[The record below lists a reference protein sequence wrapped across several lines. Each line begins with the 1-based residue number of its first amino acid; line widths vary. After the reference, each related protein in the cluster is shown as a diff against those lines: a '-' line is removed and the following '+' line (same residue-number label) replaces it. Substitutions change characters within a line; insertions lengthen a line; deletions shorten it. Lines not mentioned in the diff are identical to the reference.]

1 MNYGQF
7 KLKNPN
13 GNETTLISFVYN
25 YKGQRFVYSTGEK
38 IHPEEWNKEEKQPR
52 NVNGRTSKA
61 KENKAVLTQLERYR
75 NFLIECI
82 NDSKINGSFL
92 TTKELK
98 RLFDLEFK
106 LAPSNEFIVDVFD
119 LWLGTLESKQ
129 EHTQST
135 IDKYRTQRNNLIDF
149 EEYRK
154 KKLTFAD
161 LPSFYDYYVSYSR
174 KVKIRNNNTLH
185 RQLGV
190 FKGFY
195 RWCFEQGYTK
205 FNDFSKWKPM
215 KFESEIIALTRIELE
230 LLINTKLTSKKKL
243 ERVRDLFVLGCLTG
257 GRFSDYSSITKADI
271 FGDNLRMTQIKTGTK
286 VNIPLLPET
295 KKILEKYKYNIPK
308 ISNQKFNEY
317 LKELFLYLEF
327 FDDVKHINFIGKKR
341 TETIHKKW
349 ELITSHTARKTFVT
363 LSLEAGMRQ
372 ETVMK
377 ISGHTSYE
385 SFKRY
390 MKITD
395 TMVKNETL
403 KAWSFLEKNKDN
415 LKVV

>member
-7 KLKNPN
+7 KLKKPN
-13 GNETTLISFVYN
+13 GDKTTLISFVYN
-25 YKGQRFVYSTGEK
+25 FKGQRFVYSTGEK
-38 IHPEEWNKEEKQPR
+38 IHPEEWNKNENQPK

-61 KENKAVLTQLERYR
+61 KENKAILTQLERYR
-75 NFLIECI
+75 VFLRESI
-82 NDSKINGSFL
+82 NDSKISGVFL
-92 TTKELK
+92 TAKELK

-106 LAPSNEFIVDVFD
+106 LAPSNKFIVDVFD
-119 LWLGTLESKQ
+119 LWLDTLVSKQ
-129 EHTQST
+129 EHTQTT
-135 IDKYRTQRNNLIDF
+135 IDKYTTQRNNLIDF
-149 EEYRK
+149 EDYKK

-161 LPSFYDYYVSYSR
+161 LPSFYDNYVSYSR
-174 KVKIRNNNTLH
+174 KIKIRNNNTLH
-185 RQLGV
+185 RQMGV

-215 KFESEIIALTRIELE
+215 KFDSEIIALTRTELE
-230 LLINTKLTSKKKL
+230 LLMNADLNSKKKL

-257 GRFSDYSSITKADI
+257 GRFSEYSSITKADV
-271 FGDNLRMTQIKTGTK
+271 FGDTLRIRQLKSRAQ
-286 VNIPLLPET
+286 VNIPLLPAA

-317 LKELFLYLEF
+317 LKELFLHLKF
-327 FDDVKHINFIGKKR
+327 FDDVKHVNFIGKVR
-341 TETIHKKW
+341 TDTTHKKW

-377 ISGHTSYE
+377 ISGHKSFE

-390 MKITD
+390 MKVTD
-395 TMVKNETL
+395 TMVKNEAL
-403 KAWSFLEKNKDN
+403 KAWGFLDNDNN